1 MTPNDHHKLL
11 TVREVAECVRVT
23 ERSVLREL
31 RRGRLTG
38 LRFGR
43 QWRVAEQ
50 ELFAYMRRHA
60 DESLAE
66 IEPQRKNSQHE

>member
-1 MTPNDHHKLL
+1 MPPNDHHKLL
-11 TVREVAECVRVT
+11 TVREVAECVRVA

-43 QWRVAEQ
+43 QWRVAEK

-60 DESLAE
+60 DQSLVQMRL
-66 IEPQRKNSQHE
+66 QRENS